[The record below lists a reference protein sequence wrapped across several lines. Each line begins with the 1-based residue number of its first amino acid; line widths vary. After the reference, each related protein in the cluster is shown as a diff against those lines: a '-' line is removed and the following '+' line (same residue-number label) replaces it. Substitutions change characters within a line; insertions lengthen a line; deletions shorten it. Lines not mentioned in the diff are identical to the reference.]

1 MKRKIALYLLVLLI
15 LNLYFINT
23 LAQADEGADVE
34 TIEVSVSGMGA
45 LSEAGIADARKAAI
59 NDALKLAVEQARGVM
74 VSSNTEVN
82 NFLLVKDEVMSK
94 CRGYV
99 KSYRIVDENKL
110 DKDKAYRVFI
120 IANVALRDPKLKP
133 QIAFDEKTA
142 KQKMPAIFD
151 EIRALSNK
159 TNQLAELIDS
169 KDTQNLR
176 ERGFEGLLPR
186 YKTLIQ
192 VLSSVQLPEG
202 RMERFLIFK
211 KGVILK
217 ARATLNFREFLKT
230 QDSKA
235 LESAVEL
242 NKKGNTILSVIM
254 KSPGQEGQDIRR
266 QHPKDKT

>member
-1 MKRKIALYLLVLLI
+1 MKKKIALYLLVLLT

-23 LAQADEGADVE
+23 LAQAEEGTDVE
-34 TIEVSVSGMGA
+34 TIEVTVSGMGA
-45 LSEAGIADARKAAI
+45 ITEEGIADARKAAI

-82 NFLLVKDEVMSK
+82 NFVIVKDDVLSK

-99 KSYRIVDENKL
+99 KNYRILDENKL
-110 DKDKAYRVFI
+110 DKDKAYRVSI
-120 IANVALRDPKLKP
+120 VANVALRDPKLKA
-133 QIAFDEKTA
+133 QITFDEKTA

-176 ERGFEGLLPR
+176 ESGFEGLLPR

-192 VLSSVQLPEG
+192 VLSAVQLPEE
-202 RMERFLIFK
+202 RMKRFLIFK
-211 KGVILK
+211 KGVLLK
-217 ARATLNFREFLKT
+217 ASATLTFKEFLKT
-230 QDSKA
+230 RDSKVFQN
-235 LESAVEL
+235 AVRL
-242 NKKGNTILSVIM
+242 NRKGNIILSIIM
-254 KSPGQEGQDIRR
+254 KGSG
-266 QHPKDKT
+266 